1 VAPTGIN
8 VRPTHLYRTEPPPDI
23 NVRYLYRVGWRRPRR
38 APTKGHLYPVVA
50 PTGTDAPICTGGKI
64 LDTNE
69 KSGQGQMPDSLV
81 VIVPHMVLQHYIG
94 RSTFSHIKV
103 VP

>member
-50 PTGTDAPICTGGKI
+50 PTGTDAPICTGGKN
-64 LDTNE
+64 LDTKIRPGTNARF
-69 KSGQGQMPDSLV
+69 SSSDS
-81 VIVPHMVLQHYIG
+81 
-94 RSTFSHIKV
+94 STHGLAALHRPFNIF
-103 VP
+103 PY